1 MKMSQGKSKTMP
13 LNFFFFFMGG
23 GGEAGVKEVY
33 YGISTGAIIGNRDRK
48 SRDPRRPMIWDNFS
62 IFRTNCAILTS
73 HIRADPRTCRGR
85 SRGCYHVD

>member
-13 LNFFFFFMGG
+13 LNFFFWGG
-23 GGEAGVKEVY
+23 WGEAGVKEVS
-33 YGISTGAIIGNRDRK
+33 YGISTGAIIGYGDRK
-48 SRDPRRPMIWDNFS
+48 SRDPRRPMIWDNIS